1 MSAAVTR
8 SRSGTRREEQAAT
21 TRRAVVDA
29 ARRLFAERG
38 YAGTG
43 TTAIV
48 TVAGVGTR
56 GALYHHFEDKEALF
70 AEVFAE
76 VTRELGEEVE
86 RRADLHGIDPLEA
99 LRRRV
104 VTFLECVTDHP
115 EVRRLL
121 LDGPVVLGW
130 KRFRELESAHGLR
143 SFEAFLHDAAALGIV
158 DQPPRALATLLLAVV
173 DEAAMTVAA
182 SERPDAACADMSL
195 ACSRLLD
202 GLRIDDRPGGVEAPA
217 QERGRP

>member
-1 MSAAVTR
+1 MSLPCTCLSAAVTR

-70 AEVFAE
+70 AEVFADI
-76 VTRELGEEVE
+76 TAELAEEVA
-86 RRADLHGIDPLEA
+86 RRAELDGIDPLEA

-104 VTFLECVTDHP
+104 VTFLVCVA
-115 EVRRLL
+115 ENREAQRLL

-130 KRFRELESAHGLR
+130 KRFRELEATHGLR
-143 SFEAFLHDAAALGIV
+143 PVEGFLERAASLGIV
-158 DQPPRALATLLLAVV
+158 APPPPGLATLVLA
-173 DEAAMTVAA
+173 
-182 SERPDAACADMSL
+182 
-195 ACSRLLD
+195 
-202 GLRIDDRPGGVEAPA
+202 
-217 QERGRP
+217 